1 MGDYGLRSC
10 FLPDLSGLHLRIYQ
24 FKTLLKQHVPK
35 VAAHLEELHV
45 EGEYLTQWF
54 LSFFAVT
61 CPLPLLFRIY
71 DVLFAEGASETIMRV
86 ALAIVQRNERKIL
99 SYDEFDDVMQLL
111 LSRQLWDVYGLS
123 PASADQFVQN
133 FVSFTHLVTR
143 DNLDSLEAEFRERQA
158 GHERRPS
165 TVAPNTSNA
174 AKRFLGRLWTG
185 APKMQPAPSQHQ
197 TQRQQSLSPDDVPNN
212 AFRPKA
218 PLRQNSNSSLRTIS
232 SNEGTSDAS
241 VNISTSTSSTALT
254 DYSLSTHASADSVRS
269 SKAGGNVLRSSRNTS
284 NKERE
289 LEAQIEGLLMMISE
303 MQKNHA
309 VIENQ
314 LQKSTEDWHEDTV
327 AIRTFL
333 EQVKADV
340 STSTSAAIIKKP
352 FSRRASEA
360 SPVAPNMAPVL
371 SQTSVRLMHS
381 LDRRFT
387 TRSSRRSTDLVTK
400 EELRSTLAATKDQ
413 LQAQTQVNK
422 EMERQIESRDQE
434 SSLLR
439 NELQIARSRIKD
451 AHFDKQR
458 LEKTILELKH
468 SKKHLTSS
476 RPTSRYNTIEEEPEV
491 ELRESSDPPP
501 VNPSGLREFRLG
513 RNSLTRSNNSS
524 TSNNSNT
531 SSTSFF
537 AKRTS
542 SLPSNPPSNIPSP
555 IQENAPSLFSQASS
569 PTSTAPPSLAS
580 SRAPTSANIHT
591 MRSAASSST
600 SLASSAY
607 GALGD
612 SNDKLLMEL
621 ATAKTNEA
629 VTRQELDE
637 LRTRFDSMRRMM
649 TSVAGSFPPSPA
661 SHGLDQDNKNPFGM
675 SIGRSMT
682 GTSGGGSVASAMSTP
697 ASTPGGQPLS
707 AVSSVGSNFGTFW
720 WGRK

>member
-24 FKTLLKQHVPK
+24 FKTLLKKHVPK

-143 DNLDSLEAEFRERQA
+143 ENLQSLETEFRERQA
-158 GHERRPS
+158 RQERRPS
-165 TVAPNTSNA
+165 VQAPNTSNA
-174 AKRFLGRLWTG
+174 AKRFLGRLWAG
-185 APKMQPAPSQHQ
+185 GPKMQLATTQQ
-197 TQRQQSLSPDDVPNN
+197 QAQRQQSLSPDDVPNS
-212 AFRPKA
+212 AYRPKA

-241 VNISTSTSSTALT
+241 INISTNTSSTALT
-254 DYSLSTHASADSVRS
+254 DYSLSTHASADSIRS
-269 SKAGGNVLRSSRNTS
+269 AKTIENLTRSSRNTS
-284 NKERE
+284 TKERE
-289 LEAQIEGLLMMISE
+289 LEAQIEGLLMMVSE
-303 MQKNHA
+303 VQKNHA
-309 VIENQ
+309 IVENQ
-314 LQKSTEDWHEDTV
+314 LQKATEDWHEDTV

-340 STSTSAAIIKKP
+340 STSTTVIKKP
-352 FSRRASEA
+352 FSRRASETGHV
-360 SPVAPNMAPVL
+360 PPNMAPVL
-371 SQTSVRLMHS
+371 SHTSVRLMHS

-400 EELRSTLAATKDQ
+400 EELRSTLSATKDQ
-413 LQAQTQVNK
+413 LQAQTQVTK
-422 EMERQIESRDQE
+422 ELERQIDSKEQE

-439 NELQIARSRIKD
+439 NELLIARSRLKD
-451 AHFDKQR
+451 SHFDKQR

-468 SKKHLTSS
+468 SKKQLTST
-476 RPTSRYNTIEEEPEV
+476 RPVSRYNTIEEEPEV
-491 ELRESSDPPP
+491 ELRETSDTPS
-501 VNPSGLREFRLG
+501 VNSSGLREFKLG
-513 RNSLTRSNNSS
+513 RNSLTRSNNSN
-524 TSNNSNT
+524 TSN
-531 SSTSFF
+531 SSSADIF

-542 SLPSNPPSNIPSP
+542 SLPSNPPSALSSP
-555 IQENAPSLFSQASS
+555 IRENAPSLFSTVSSMVSS

-600 SLASSAY
+600 SLASSAF
-607 GALGD
+607 GGLGD
-612 SNDKLLMEL
+612 SNDRLLMDL
-621 ATAKTNEA
+621 ALAKTNEA

-661 SHGLDQDNKNPFGM
+661 VHALDTENKNPFNLSM
-675 SIGRSMT
+675 SRSMT
-682 GTSGGGSVASAMSTP
+682 GTSGGGSVMSAMSTP